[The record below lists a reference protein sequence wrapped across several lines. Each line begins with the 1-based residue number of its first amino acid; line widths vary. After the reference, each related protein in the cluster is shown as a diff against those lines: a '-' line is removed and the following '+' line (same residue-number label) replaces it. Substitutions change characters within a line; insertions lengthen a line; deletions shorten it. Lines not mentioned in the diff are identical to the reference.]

1 MEIAD
6 VFVINKADRPG
17 ADRLRTEVQLMLK
30 LRVRAAA
37 VTPPGRDAAAGRTRI
52 GAGGSAG
59 VGASG
64 GAAQGASAR
73 AHALDAAARRGPVDG
88 DDGAGH
94 WIPPVVTAV
103 ASEGRGVADVLGALD
118 RHAAYL
124 SASGQLADR
133 RRARLRERVADVVD
147 QKLRARLGECGD
159 GGLAREPARR
169 DGVGTRDAVRCGRR
183 AARAEWGAANR
194 ERA

>member
-133 RRARLRERVADVVD
+133 RRARLRARLWGNAGTAAWLESRLGGMESGLATPFDVADE
-147 QKLRARLGECGD
+147 L
-159 GGLAREPARR
+159 LARSGALL
-169 DGVGTRDAVRCGRR
+169 TGRGHDLDR
-183 AARAEWGAANR
+183 
-194 ERA
+194 